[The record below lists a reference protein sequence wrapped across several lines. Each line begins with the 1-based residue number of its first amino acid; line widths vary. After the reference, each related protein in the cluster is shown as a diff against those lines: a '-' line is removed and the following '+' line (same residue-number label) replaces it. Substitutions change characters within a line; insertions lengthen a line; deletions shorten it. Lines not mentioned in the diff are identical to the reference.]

1 MTWTAERFNY
11 IHSDYNVQ
19 VIKDNVVSWN
29 TDYRKKKQS
38 FEFTWYEVKCIS
50 TVINFVQANVTAVT
64 LRVSFSNTL
73 KKKITKLSIVK
84 TNNFNA
90 IIVKKHIRNI
100 TTVFKICSH
109 HKTVITIYKFHF
121 HVEHL
126 YSTN

>member
-1 MTWTAERFNY
+1 MLYHETQIT
-11 IHSDYNVQ
+11 
-19 VIKDNVVSWN
+19 K
-29 TDYRKKKQS
+29 KKKQS

-50 TVINFVQANVTAVT
+50 TVINFMQANVTAVT

-90 IIVKKHIRNI
+90 IIVKKNHIRNI

-121 HVEHL
+121 HFEHL